1 MKRFLVNKSTV
12 STDKSITTNLTNLT
26 PTDAKQLE
34 SSYDEEVFDIS
45 DNIDEQA
52 VQPSIS
58 LFPRRMI
65 YNKYR
70 SFNSSWYSK
79 YPWIEYSKQK
89 DRIYCY
95 YCRHFAINIS
105 NTPGQ
110 HVFIKQGYCDWKRIT
125 DGTLKHQNSAIHKLS
140 LEKYKAYKTLK
151 TSGAVS
157 CQVNNCTQQQIL
169 KTVLRS

>member
-12 STDKSITTNLTNLT
+12 STDKSITTNLMNLT
-26 PTDAKQLE
+26 PTDSKQLE
-34 SSYDEEVFDIS
+34 SSFDEEVFDIS

-52 VQPSIS
+52 YQP
-58 LFPRRMI
+58 RMI

-95 YCRHFAINIS
+95 Y
-105 NTPGQ
+105 
-110 HVFIKQGYCDWKRIT
+110 
-125 DGTLKHQNSAIHKLS
+125 LSAFR
-140 LEKYKAYKTLK
+140 YKCK
-151 TSGAVS
+151 
-157 CQVNNCTQQQIL
+157 
-169 KTVLRS
+169 